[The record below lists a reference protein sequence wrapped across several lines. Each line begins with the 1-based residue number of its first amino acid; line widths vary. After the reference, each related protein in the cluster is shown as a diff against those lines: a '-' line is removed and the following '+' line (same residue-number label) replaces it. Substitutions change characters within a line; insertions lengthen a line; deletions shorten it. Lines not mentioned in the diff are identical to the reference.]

1 MNATSQLPGK
11 EIESADRD
19 SEARAALW
27 RGICVAAEEVRRNFS
42 IRSLRGFA
50 GELRSGSV
58 LPPVPTWQLVEAISL
73 LSLILRSDSA
83 SANAVNVFGKTGPI
97 EIQEDGKKR
106 FLWAQQPM
114 RGESSTLGGKPDL
127 VVTLSDDLP
136 QPQNTVRVIEAKCVR
151 VLDTQT
157 IRAEFGKAHDL
168 RVATY
173 FIWTFYSPSTR
184 LVAGARGLGLDLVA
198 LGFDTAR
205 RDDLITNTDAL
216 ISHVSNSL
224 LESRRAGRF
233 AQALQD
239 AGHEASVKLSGG

>member
-1 MNATSQLPGK
+1 MAQLTGK

-19 SEARAALW
+19 SEARNALW
-27 RGICVAAEEVRRNFS
+27 RGICVATEEVRQSFN
-42 IRSLRGFA
+42 IRSLRGLS
-50 GELRSGSV
+50 GELRTGSAV
-58 LPPVPTWQLVEAISL
+58 PTVPTWQLVEAISL
-73 LSLILRSDSA
+73 LSIILRSDGA
-83 SANAVNVFGKTGPI
+83 TANEVSLFGKTGPI
-97 EIQEDGKKR
+97 AIQEDGATR

-136 QPQNTVRVIEAKCVR
+136 EPQNTVRVIEAKCVR
-151 VLDTQT
+151 TLDTQT

-173 FIWTFYSPSTR
+173 FIWAFYSPSAR
-184 LVAGARGLGLDLVA
+184 LVAGAKGLGLDLVS
-198 LGFDTAR
+198 LGFDTLRR
-205 RDDLITNTDAL
+205 RDLISNTEAL
-216 ISHVSNSL
+216 ISHVSNAL

-239 AGHEASVKLSGG
+239 ASREASVKLLNG